1 MNLLLLAITLG
12 TTGKVILGIA
22 VLRVHVHILKEH
34 KIDNVVLKSMRKEQ
48 VVTVLGLALI
58 ITGYMLEVYFY
69 SGSTNLLSCIGEECA
84 AAVGAAL
91 FK

>member
-12 TTGKVILGIA
+12 TIGKIILGFA

-34 KIDNVVLKSMRKEQ
+34 KIDNIVLKSMRKEQ
-48 VVTVLGLALI
+48 VVTIIGLVLI
-58 ITGYMLEVYFY
+58 VIGYAFEIYFY
-69 SGSTNLLSCIGEECA
+69 SGSTNLLSCVGEACA